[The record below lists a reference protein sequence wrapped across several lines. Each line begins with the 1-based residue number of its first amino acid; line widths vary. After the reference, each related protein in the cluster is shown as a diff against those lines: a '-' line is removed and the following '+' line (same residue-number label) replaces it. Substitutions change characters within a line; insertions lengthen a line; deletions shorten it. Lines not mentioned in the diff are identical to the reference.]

1 MFIAVKSMPH
11 ESIFFKFE
19 NEYVAIKSKPK
30 MTQQFCCLYDLDK
43 TNLYRWPEEMML
55 SLKEEIMSY
64 AKNESFR
71 SVILTGVM
79 NFE

>member
-1 MFIAVKSMPH
+1 
-11 ESIFFKFE
+11 
-19 NEYVAIKSKPK
+19 
-30 MTQQFCCLYDLDK
+30 MTQQFCLYDLDK
-43 TNLYRWPEEMML
+43 ISPHRWPEEMML

-64 AKNESFR
+64 AKNENFR

>member
-1 MFIAVKSMPH
+1 
-11 ESIFFKFE
+11 
-19 NEYVAIKSKPK
+19 

-43 TNLYRWPEEMML
+43 INLYRWPEEMML